1 MRTIRISHAKDL
13 QLRLK
18 ALLDVENGSILD
30 CSYHHPPFL
39 LIIEPIVVPEYPN
52 QRFLAGALRSEQ
64 PELTAHEAELLRD
77 EAQSIHDQL
86 FQTSYWNFANQRI
99 DPVPSRPAFIDPGVD
114 HEPSASP
121 FPDNSAGEGDVQ
133 SSACEVRS
141 NLPRAE
147 LRRSSRQP
155 KPRSEEKTPAS
166 PGPKLKPKEKK
177 SAGLQP
183 GLKPKPKP
191 KTPASSK
198 SKPGE
203 SKFER
208 IADDLVSAVVCGAQ
222 RLQTGNRSLILWATD
237 LQKHRI
243 GEKTT
248 LETLWK
254 QLDGH
259 SREHQ
264 ADAFIADYFAGNVEN
279 LRVHTKGKPRRSPI
293 KPIKSSEEW
302 RKRLQSRLSSTM
314 NKLIQKT
321 HHLTPNSIRIIPY
334 SIARQS
340 SLPSREVQT
349 LMEVLVSNLIE
360 KKDFRDTTG
369 EGIEKVT
376 VLASERL
383 SQSAVDW
390 SNVVVDSS
398 FDPISLCCVA
408 GLRYVAS

>member
-1 MRTIRISHAKDL
+1 MRTIRISHAKDSR
-13 QLRLK
+13 LRLK

-99 DPVPSRPAFIDPGVD
+99 DPVPSRPGFIDPGVD

-141 NLPRAE
+141 NLPHAE

-155 KPRSEEKTPAS
+155 KPRFEEKTPAS
-166 PGPKLKPKEKK
+166 PRPKLKPEEKK

-183 GLKPKPKP
+183 GLKPKPG
-191 KTPASSK
+191 TPAPSESN
-198 SKPGE
+198 PVE
-203 SKFER
+203 SKFEKLV
-208 IADDLVSAVVCGAQ
+208 DDLVGAVVCGAR
-222 RLQTGNRSLILWATD
+222 RLQKDNRSLILWATD
-237 LQKHRI
+237 LPKFRT
-243 GEKTT
+243 GEIIT

-254 QLDGH
+254 QLDGY

-264 ADAFIADYFAGNVEN
+264 ANAFIADYWAGNLEN
-279 LRVHTKGKPRRSPI
+279 LRVRTKGKPRRSPT
-293 KPIKSSEEW
+293 KSIKSSDEEW

-314 NKLIQKT
+314 NKLILKT
-321 HHLTPNSIRIIPY
+321 HHLTPNSIRIIPF
-334 SIARQS
+334 SIAR
-340 SLPSREVQT
+340 
-349 LMEVLVSNLIE
+349 
-360 KKDFRDTTG
+360 
-369 EGIEKVT
+369 
-376 VLASERL
+376 
-383 SQSAVDW
+383 
-390 SNVVVDSS
+390 
-398 FDPISLCCVA
+398 
-408 GLRYVAS
+408 